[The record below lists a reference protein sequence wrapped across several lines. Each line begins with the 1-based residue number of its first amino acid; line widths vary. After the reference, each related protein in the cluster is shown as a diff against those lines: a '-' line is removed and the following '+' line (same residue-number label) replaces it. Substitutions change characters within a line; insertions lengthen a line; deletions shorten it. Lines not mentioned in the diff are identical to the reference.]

1 MSAPVDLLFEG
12 IGRGVSALAE
22 GVDPDLPEL
31 LRESEGRRLALVV
44 RGSGRCL
51 EIEVRDGAL
60 RVLPPRRVREEEHE
74 AGREAGAEAPREE
87 GAGASPAAE
96 PVRPEAGAPPA
107 GGEDEAVADPV
118 HREAGA
124 AADGEEAGGPTA
136 VGGWRQDPPASR
148 ASRADWTDQADGAG
162 GPAAAG
168 RADLVLTGSVP
179 DFLRLFGAV
188 RREPP
193 PEDPFGRIEAH
204 GSPEARA
211 GFVQLLRRIEPDYE
225 ALLARAAGGV
235 VAHAVSRTV
244 VGRVLQARRTAAR
257 LVDDLA
263 EYLEEEA
270 RVVPDPSARSRFTG
284 GVRALIDKAAEL
296 EERLDRVR

>member
-12 IGRGVSALAE
+12 IGRGVSALAAAA
-22 GVDPDLPEL
+22 DPDLPEL

-44 RGSGRCL
+44 RGSGRRL

-60 RVLPPRRVREEEHE
+60 RVLPPRRVGEGESE
-74 AGREAGAEAPREE
+74 AGREAADAEARTGGAAGVPPPPISEE
-87 GAGASPAAE
+87 E
-96 PVRPEAGAPPA
+96 RLDAGAPPSA
-107 GGEDEAVADPV
+107 GERPEADVPPDAVAD
-118 HREAGA
+118 
-124 AADGEEAGGPTA
+124 GEGTGGPTT
-136 VGGWRQDPPASR
+136 GGRGRQDLPVSR
-148 ASRADWTDQADGAG
+148 ESRTDRAG
-162 GPAAAG
+162 GGGRAAAAG
-168 RADLVLTGSVP
+168 ADLVLTGSVP
-179 DFLRLFGAV
+179 DFLRFLGAV

-193 PEDPFGRIEAH
+193 PEDPFGRLEAH
-204 GSPEARA
+204 GDPEARA
-211 GFVQLLRRIEPDYE
+211 GFVQLLRRVEPDYE

-235 VAHAVSRTV
+235 VARAFSRTAL
-244 VGRVLQARRTAAR
+244 GRAFQARRTAAR

-296 EERLDRVR
+296 EERLDRAR

>member
-44 RGSGRCL
+44 RGSGRGL

-74 AGREAGAEAPREE
+74 AGREAGAEAPWEE

-107 GGEDEAVADPV
+107 AGEEEAVADPV

-136 VGGWRQDPPASR
+136 VGGGRQDAP

-188 RREPP
+188 RREPL

>member
-12 IGRGVSALAE
+12 IGRGVSALAAAA
-22 GVDPDLPEL
+22 DPDLPEL

-44 RGSGRCL
+44 RGSGRRL
-51 EIEVRDGAL
+51 EVEVRDGAL
-60 RVLPPRRVREEEHE
+60 RVLPPRRVREGERE
-74 AGREAGAEAPREE
+74 ADAEAGAEARTG
-87 GAGASPAAE
+87 GAADVPPPPTSGVGRPDAGGPPSAGE
-96 PVRPEAGAPPA
+96 RPEADVPP
-107 GGEDEAVADPV
+107 DT
-118 HREAGA
+118 
-124 AADGEEAGGPTA
+124 AADGEGTGGPA
-136 VGGWRQDPPASR
+136 AECPQGSR
-148 ASRADWTDQADGAG
+148 PEEADQ
-162 GPAAAG
+162 PAAAG
-168 RADLVLTGSVP
+168 RADLVLTGTVP
-179 DFLRLFGAV
+179 DFLRFLGAV

-204 GSPEARA
+204 GGPEARA

-225 ALLARAAGGV
+225 GLLAHAAGGV
-235 VAHAVSRTV
+235 VARAFSRTAL
-244 VGRVLQARRTAAR
+244 GRVLQARRTAAR